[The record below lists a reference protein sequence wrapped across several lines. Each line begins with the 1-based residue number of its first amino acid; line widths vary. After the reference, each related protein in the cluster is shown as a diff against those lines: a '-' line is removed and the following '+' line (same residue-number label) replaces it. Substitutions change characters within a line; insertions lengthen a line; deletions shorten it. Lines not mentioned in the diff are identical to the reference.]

1 MFNLVLIKHEP
12 NYERVVDVLSSEDCL
27 NNHESNILGFIS
39 KARVSGV
46 QIDHDGRLQV
56 SFIYDGKKHWH
67 VMNIA
72 EFIYYRNC
80 NIFLEQEGFSL
91 EIHAESQPL
100 LAQTA

>member
-1 MFNLVLIKHEP
+1 MFNLVLIKREP
-12 NYERVVDVLSSEDCL
+12 NYERVVSLLSSDDCL
-27 NNHESNILGFIS
+27 NLNESSIPGFIS

-56 SFIYDGKKHWH
+56 SFIYDGRKHWH

-80 NIFLEQEGFSL
+80 NIVLEQEGFSL
-91 EIHAESQPL
+91 EIHADNQSL

>member
-1 MFNLVLIKHEP
+1 MFNLVLIKREP
-12 NYERVVDVLSSEDCL
+12 NYERVVSLLSSDDCL
-27 NNHESNILGFIS
+27 NLNESSILGFIS

-56 SFIYDGKKHWH
+56 SFIYDGRKHWH

-80 NIFLEQEGFSL
+80 NIVLEQEGFSL
-91 EIHAESQPL
+91 EIHADNQSL